1 VSSLPATQSATES
14 APALVALVTTVG
26 SADDARRLADAA
38 IAQRLAACVQV
49 EGPVT
54 SIYRWQGR
62 VETAEEWRCACK
74 TTAGRRADCV
84 ARILAGH
91 DYQTPQVTCHSLTA
105 TSAYAA
111 WVRESVEPS

>member
-1 VSSLPATQSATES
+1 MARSSDAAGIES
-14 APALVALVTTVG
+14 DLLEIRTTFGTRAAAVACAERLVT
-26 SADDARRLADAA
+26 A
-38 IAQRLAACVQV
+38 RLAACVQV